1 MTRLNL
7 GKIPRV
13 AAIRA
18 ALVAI
23 VALATLTTLWAVPH
37 PAAGSTPA
45 AIGARLAEA
54 PSDGTVKGHQKVSG
68 TEGGFTGPLD
78 DFDLFGT
85 SVASLGDLDGDGVT
99 DLAVGAFSDDDGGFN
114 RGAVW
119 VLFMNADGTVK
130 SEQKISH
137 IAGAF
142 TGPLDDSD
150 GFGAGLANLGDLD
163 GDLVSDL
170 AVGAEGDDDGGPD
183 RGAVYVLFMNANGT
197 VKSEQK
203 ISSTAG
209 GFPGTLAQDDFF
221 GSTLTS
227 LGDLDGDGVSDLAVS
242 AVGEDDGGARRGAV
256 WILFMNSDGTV
267 KSHQKISDTEGG
279 FTGTLDDIDAFGG
292 SPASLGDLDGDG
304 VVDLAVSADGD
315 DDGGNGRGAM
325 WILFMNSDGTVKSH
339 QKISDTE
346 GGFSGVLDDGDS
358 FGISVANLGD
368 LDGDLVPD
376 LAAGA
381 FGDDDGGASR
391 GAVWVLFM
399 NSDGTVKAE
408 QKIWDTAGGFTGI
421 LDDIDLFGRS
431 VASLGDLDGDG
442 VSDLAVGASFDG
454 DGGAG
459 RGAVWILFLK
469 ADLFLTGPTPGIA
482 GVVNTLDVAGATPG
496 ATIHY
501 VFGTAAGSTAVP
513 GCLGVA
519 VSIGD
524 PEVLGT
530 QVADAGGNA
539 SISQTVPAGAAGKT
553 VLLQV
558 VEQSICRVSN
568 LVIHT
573 FN

>member
-85 SVASLGDLDGDGVT
+85 LVASLGDLDGDGVT

-150 GFGAGLANLGDLD
+150 RFGAGLANLGDLD

-209 GFPGTLAQDDFF
+209 GFTGTLAQDDFF

-242 AVGEDDGGARRGAV
+242 AVGDDDGGARRGAV

-325 WILFMNSDGTVKSH
+325 WI
-339 QKISDTE
+339 
-346 GGFSGVLDDGDS
+346 
-358 FGISVANLGD
+358 
-368 LDGDLVPD
+368 
-376 LAAGA
+376 
-381 FGDDDGGASR
+381 
-391 GAVWVLFM
+391 LFM